1 MAERTLNIAGFDSK
15 RDLKLI
21 VEDINRPI
29 IPEVS
34 EQIQDIPGMRG
45 VVYQGMNIGQKV
57 FEITFFMECKSDRD
71 CVLKM
76 RDLSN
81 FFVQMMDGQEYP
93 LIFSDE
99 QDVTWWVH
107 PVAVSVP
114 ERVTRTTYDSTFTVT
129 FNSSAGMGEGET
141 IYKDLT
147 STTTLITPKG
157 NTTTYP
163 IFTLIAGESLTKIGV
178 SDGNKYVYLGRGF
191 NVENQDAPI
200 NQMPRIL
207 TDECNTLASW
217 TKVTSTT
224 ATFNIENGVISN
236 DADIRTTGK
245 ALAVTQKDGKDF
257 FGANVEK
264 KWHGPARMQ
273 WLTKAC
279 DDWKVTARMYINNK
293 YARAMGKIE
302 LYLLDTN
309 GRRIGKL
316 MIKDNDESLE
326 NVVQAQ
332 IGYDSN
338 GSHQEVYLS
347 SEDSSV
353 KTSKGS
359 TSKKTIKYQTQVKT
373 TTTKNGKETTKTE
386 TVTKTMSLPQDLS
399 TNTYT
404 DFYGNITLMKKGN
417 QYTASVQLLDS
428 NGNPTGKLRTA
439 TYTDSGNKFG
449 DKLAGIAIYLAKYD
463 ISEDKTEVNVE
474 YTPNTLQLSDVKV
487 WEILGEQNQ
496 LVVEAGDELIIDC
509 SDNNV
514 YKNGTAF
521 MENLYIGSD
530 FFEMVGGIESAF
542 ALSPSPDSKNK
553 WYLAYKPR
561 FN

>member
-1 MAERTLNIAGFDSK
+1 MERTLSIAGFNSK

-21 VEDINRPI
+21 VTDIKRPLV
-29 IPEVS
+29 PELT
-34 EQIQDIPGMRG
+34 EQVQDIPGMRG
-45 VVYQGMNIGQKV
+45 VVYQGMNIGQKA
-57 FEITFFMECKSDRD
+57 FDITFFMECIDDRD
-71 CVLKM
+71 CVRQM

-81 FFVQMMDGQEYP
+81 FFVQMMDGKEYP

-107 PVAVSVP
+107 PVDITAP
-114 ERVTRTTYDSTFTVT
+114 EKVTQQSYDSTFTVT
-129 FNSSAGMGEGET
+129 FNSSAGTGEGET
-141 IYKDLT
+141 VYKDLT
-147 STTTLITPKG
+147 STTSLITPKG

-163 IFTLIAGESLTKIGV
+163 VFTLVAGESLTKVGV
-178 SDGNKYVYLGRGF
+178 SDGNKYIYLGKGF
-191 NVENQDAPI
+191 NVENQDAPR

-207 TDECNTLASW
+207 TDPCNTLASW

-224 ATFNIENGVISN
+224 ATFNIENGVISD
-236 DADIRTTGK
+236 DADMRTTGK
-245 ALAVTQKDGKDF
+245 ALAISQKNGKDY
-257 FGANVEK
+257 FGKNVSG
-264 KWHGPARMQ
+264 KWHGASRMQ
-273 WLTKAC
+273 WLSTAC

-293 YARAMGKIE
+293 YPRAMGKIE

-316 MIKDNDESLE
+316 MVKDNDESLE

-338 GSHQEVYLS
+338 GTHKEVYLS

-353 KTSKGS
+353 KTKKGS
-359 TSKKTIKYQTQVKT
+359 TEKKTIKYKTQVKT
-373 TTTKNGKETTKTE
+373 TTTKNGKSTTKTE
-386 TVTKTMSLPQDLS
+386 TVTKTMNLPQDLS

-428 NGNPTGKLRTA
+428 NGNSTGKLRTS
-439 TYTDSGNKFG
+439 TFTDSSNKFG
-449 DKLAGIAIYLAKYD
+449 NKLAGIAVYVAKYD
-463 ISEDKTEVNVE
+463 ISEDKEDVNVE
-474 YTPNTLQLSDVKV
+474 YATNTLQLSDVKV
-487 WEILGEQNQ
+487 WNILGEENQ
-496 LVVEAGDELIIDC
+496 LVVETGDELIIDC
-509 SDNNV
+509 SDNTV

-530 FFEMVGGIESAF
+530 FFEMTGGIESAF
-542 ALSPSPDSKNK
+542 ALSPPPDSKNK

-561 FN
+561 YN

>member
-1 MAERTLNIAGFDSK
+1 MAERTLTIAGFHSK

-21 VEDINRPI
+21 VEDIKRPI

-57 FEITFFMECKSDRD
+57 FDITFFMQCKDARD
-71 CVLKM
+71 QVLQM

-93 LIFSDE
+93 LIFLDE
-99 QDVTWWVH
+99 QDVVWWVH
-107 PVAVSVP
+107 PVAVSDP
-114 ERVTRTTYDSTFTVT
+114 EKVSQTSFDSTFIVT
-129 FNSSAGMGEGET
+129 FNSSAGTGVGET
-141 IYKDLT
+141 VYKDLT
-147 STTTLITPKG
+147 STTSLITPKG
-157 NTTTYP
+157 NTTTFP
-163 IFTLIAGESLTKIGV
+163 VFTLIAGESLAKIGV
-178 SDGNKYVYLGRGF
+178 SNGDKYVYLGKGF
-191 NVENQDAPI
+191 NIENQDAPI

-224 ATFNIENGVISN
+224 ATFNIENGIIS
-236 DADIRTTGK
+236 DDSDIRTTGK
-245 ALAVTQKDGKDF
+245 ALAVTQKDTKDF
-257 FGANVEK
+257 FGKNVSG
-264 KWHGPARMQ
+264 KWHGPSRMQ
-273 WLTKAC
+273 WLTGSCKN
-279 DDWKVTARMYINNK
+279 WKITARMYVNNK

-302 LYLLDTN
+302 LYLLDIN

-316 MIKDNDESLE
+316 MVKDNDESLE
-326 NVVQAQ
+326 NLVQAQ

-338 GSHQEVYLS
+338 GTHQEVYLS

-353 KTSKGS
+353 KVSKGS
-359 TSKKTIKYQTQVKT
+359 TAKKTIKYQTQVKT
-373 TTTKNGKETTKTE
+373 TTTKNGKQTTKTE
-386 TVTKTMSLPQDLS
+386 TVSKTMALSQDLS
-399 TNTYT
+399 TNTFT

-428 NGNPTGKLRTA
+428 NGNPKGKLRTS
-439 TYTDSGNKFG
+439 TYTDSNNKFG
-449 DKLAGIAIYLAKYD
+449 DELAGIAVYFAKYD
-463 ISEDKTEVNVE
+463 ITEDKDDVKVA
-474 YTPNTLQLSDVKV
+474 YLPNTLQLSDVKV
-487 WEILGEQNQ
+487 WNILGEENQ
-496 LVVEAGDELIIDC
+496 LVMEAGDELIIDC

-514 YKNGTAF
+514 YKNGTVF
-521 MENLYIGSD
+521 MENFYIGSD

-542 ALSPSPDSKNK
+542 AVSPPPSSKNK

-561 FN
+561 YN